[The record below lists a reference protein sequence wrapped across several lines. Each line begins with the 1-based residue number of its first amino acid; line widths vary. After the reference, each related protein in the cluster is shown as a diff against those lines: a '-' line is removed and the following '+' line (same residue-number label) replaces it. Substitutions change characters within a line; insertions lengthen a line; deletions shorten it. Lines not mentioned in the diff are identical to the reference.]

1 MAGMV
6 VSDTVENIRS
16 LIARGEV
23 GLGGKLPS
31 EREMAD
37 MFCVSRSSVREALM
51 ELREQGGI
59 ESRRGRRGG
68 TFVAAD
74 GPFWQNRGRMEVLS
88 SSAVMVNRRAG
99 QLWTLQ
105 NEMPRHGYQLETEVI
120 SACLERCPKNLCEM
134 FGLVDSRS
142 LYRIVRKRSS
152 EGEPISYEQ
161 TYCDPAQFPDM
172 LKQDLTQSILLLVLN
187 HYHMAATEVEE
198 RIEVV
203 AAQGKMAQHL
213 KVGTGSSLLQVN
225 LLIVDSSDKA
235 LLYSHDHYR
244 PDHMRL
250 TVRNRVE
257 SPH

>member
-1 MAGMV
+1 MSGIV
-6 VSDTVENIRS
+6 VSDTIENIRS
-16 LIARGEV
+16 LIARGEI

-51 ELREQGGI
+51 ELREQGAI

-68 TFVAAD
+68 TFVAANEL
-74 GPFWQNRGRMEVLS
+74 FWQNRGRMEVLS
-88 SSAVMVNRRAG
+88 GATVMVNRRAG

-105 NEMPRHGYQLETEVI
+105 NEMPRHGYRLETEVL
-120 SACLERCPKNLCEM
+120 SASLERCPKDLCEM
-134 FGLVDSRS
+134 FGLIDSRS

-152 EGEPISYEQ
+152 DGEPISYEQ
-161 TYCDPAQFPDM
+161 TYCNPAQFPDM
-172 LKQDLTQSILLLVLN
+172 LKQDLTHSILLLILN
-187 HYHMAATEVEE
+187 HYHMVAAEVEE

-203 AAQGKMAQHL
+203 AAQGRMAQHL
-213 KVGTGSSLLQVN
+213 RVGAGSSLLQVN
-225 LLIVDSSDKA
+225 LLIVDGSGKA

-244 PDHMRL
+244 PDHIRL

-257 SPH
+257 PPH